1 MNNDESIAEL
11 KKRIAEL
18 ESEIKESRKSE
29 EILFR
34 ERESLEKLAATV
46 PDVLYRINMQ
56 TGQYEYLSPALES
69 MLGYPLS
76 EPLQHPRE
84 FTLRVMHPDDRDR
97 ISREVQKHL
106 VEKKGCPEPL
116 IVECRMVRADG
127 RILWIRDS
135 MKYEWDGNRLVAANG
150 IMSDI
155 TGQKLMED
163 ELRSLSL
170 TDELT
175 GLYNRRA
182 FHTLGE
188 QQLRLARRL
197 NRKTHVHFIDI
208 DSLKRINDQYGHY
221 EGDKALFETAYILRS
236 TFRESDIVARY
247 GGDEFSVLTIQTQ
260 DINNDNI
267 EIRLS
272 QAVDEFN
279 SKKLY
284 PCPISLSVGHSCFD
298 PAAPVSLDELLARAD
313 HLMYQNKKINHGQT
327 NDHPLNK

>member
-1 MNNDESIAEL
+1 LIADL
-11 KKRIAEL
+11 KRRIADL
-18 ESEIKESRKSE
+18 ESEIKEYKKSE
-29 EILFR
+29 EMLFR
-34 ERESLEKLAATV
+34 ERELFEELAATV
-46 PDVLYRINMQ
+46 PDVLYRINML
-56 TGQYEYLSPALES
+56 TGKYEYLSPVLES

-97 ISREVQKHL
+97 LSQEIQKHMAD
-106 VEKKGCPEPL
+106 KKGDSEPL
-116 IVECRMVRADG
+116 IVECRMVRSDG

-135 MKYEWDGNRLVAANG
+135 MRFEWDGDQLMAANG

-155 TGQKLMED
+155 TEQKVMED

-197 NRKTHVHFIDI
+197 DKKVHVYFIDI
-208 DSLKRINDQYGHY
+208 NNLKQINDQYGHF

-236 TFRESDIVARY
+236 TYRESDIVARY

-260 DINNDNI
+260 DVSNDNI
-267 EIRLS
+267 EIRLD

-279 SKKLY
+279 KKSYTPTPFRSASGIAVL
-284 PCPISLSVGHSCFD
+284 
-298 PAAPVSLDELLARAD
+298 
-313 HLMYQNKKINHGQT
+313 T
-327 NDHPLNK
+327 PLRRYRWMNSWRGPTT

>member
-1 MNNDESIAEL
+1 MNSDELIADL

-18 ESEIKESRKSE
+18 EAEIKEYKESE
-29 EILFR
+29 EMLFR
-34 ERESLEKLAATV
+34 ERELFEELAATV
-46 PDVLYRINMQ
+46 PDVLYRINMR

-69 MLGYPLS
+69 MLGYSLS

-97 ISREVQKHL
+97 ISLEVQKHL
-106 VEKKGCPEPL
+106 TEKKGDTEPL
-116 IVECRMVRADG
+116 IVECRMVRSDG

-135 MKYEWDGNRLVAANG
+135 MRFEWDGDQLMAANG

-155 TGQKLMED
+155 TGQRVMED

-182 FHTLGE
+182 FHALGE

-197 NRKTHVHFIDI
+197 NKKVHIYFIDI
-208 DSLKRINDQYGHY
+208 DCLKQINDQYGHH

-236 TFRESDIVARY
+236 TYRESDIVARY

-260 DINNDNI
+260 DVGNDNI
-267 EIRLS
+267 ETRLD
-272 QAVDEFN
+272 QAVNEFN
-279 SKKLY
+279 RKKLY
-284 PCPISLSVGHSCFD
+284 PYPISLSIGHCFFD
-298 PAAPVSLDELLARAD
+298 PASPVSLDELLARAD
-313 HLMYQNKKINHGQT
+313 HLMYQNKKLNHEQT
-327 NDHPLNK
+327 I